1 MKGVTLLK
9 TVCLVIEIEESFFF
23 QSKKTIFH
31 SLSANYQQLKFPNNF
46 PKAFPEAPIAGH
58 EVRLECVAFGQ

>member
-1 MKGVTLLK
+1 MKGVTHLK
-9 TVCLVIEIEESFFF
+9 IVCRILEIEESFFF
-23 QSKKTIFH
+23 SPRKLFFR

-58 EVRLECVAFGQ
+58 EVRLECVAFG